1 MSPPVPRSGVRG
13 RAGLVDHEPVDDL
26 SLHEYRD
33 EVSDGT
39 SVELVVYLVDG
50 LLDALG
56 RRVREPASKAIR
68 KRVEGVGLVGLG
80 HADKCSTD
88 VALSTIVTDA

>member
-1 MSPPVPRSGVRG
+1 MSPPVLVSGVLC
-13 RAGLVDHEPVDDL
+13 RAGLLDQEAVDDL
-26 SLHEYRD
+26 PLHEHGD

-39 SVELVVYLVDG
+39 SVELVVNLVDG

-68 KRVEGVGLVGLG
+68 ERIDGVDLFGLG
-80 HADKCSTD
+80 HADKCST
-88 VALSTIVTDA
+88 